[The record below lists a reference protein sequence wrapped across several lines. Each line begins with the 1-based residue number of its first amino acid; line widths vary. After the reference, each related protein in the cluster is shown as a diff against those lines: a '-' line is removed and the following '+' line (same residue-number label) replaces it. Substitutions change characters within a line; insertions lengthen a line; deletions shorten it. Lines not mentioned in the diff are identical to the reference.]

1 MSRPPSCELAGI
13 PRRLASMCY
22 ESLLLLGVLG
32 VLIVPLVLF
41 SAVNSTE
48 IPRPFLRAY
57 LFLGLALYFLWHW
70 QGGRQTLAMKTW
82 KLRVA
87 LPDGTL
93 PGLTRLAW
101 RYVLAWPS
109 LALGGIGILW
119 ALVDRDR
126 QFLHDRLAGTRL
138 ICVPPTTASI
148 QPPAGK

>member
-1 MSRPPSCELAGI
+1 MSSSPPCELAGI
-13 PRRLASMCY
+13 PRRLVSMLY

-41 SAVNSTE
+41 SAITGTE
-48 IPRPFLRAY
+48 IPRPFLRVY

-82 KLRVA
+82 KLRIA

-93 PGLTRLAW
+93 PGPTRLAL

-119 ALVDRDR
+119 ALIDRDR

-148 QPPAGK
+148 PPPAGK